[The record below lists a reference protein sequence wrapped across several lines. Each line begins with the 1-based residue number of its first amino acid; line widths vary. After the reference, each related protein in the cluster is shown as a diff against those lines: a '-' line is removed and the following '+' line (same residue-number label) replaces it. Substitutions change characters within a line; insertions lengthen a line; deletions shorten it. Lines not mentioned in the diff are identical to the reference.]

1 MGIGILILL
10 LAAGAGYYKYSRTRT
25 ARLRAWSKEQQALF
39 EPRRERLITAL
50 NADKLEFFRFHTPR
64 FFRVCTLSNNAAF
77 MRLADAFGTP
87 GGPAFMPDG
96 ITVLAAEFR
105 TRSFPTLK
113 IAPRPGLFAHSQY
126 PAVKTNIAEIDRA
139 YALYTPD
146 REAGKLLTP
155 FLIRLLKTRTALYLE
170 TFGNAVVYH
179 ESRLLTPQECSA
191 LHSRVLHLTSEWQP
205 LSAPQVSSPKTAQ
218 APAED
223 AVLIKAQSMLNAL
236 APHAGS
242 PAPARSK
249 LSGAGGIIL
258 LLLVLAVPVV
268 AWLLLKNLPH

>member
-1 MGIGILILL
+1 MGIGFFILL
-10 LAAGAGYYKYSRTRT
+10 LAAAAGYYKYSRTRT
-25 ARLRAWSKEQQALF
+25 ARLRAWCKNQQALF

-50 NADKLEFFRFHTPR
+50 NADKLEFFRFHAPQ
-64 FFRVCTLSNNAAF
+64 FFHVCTLSNNAAF
-77 MRLADAFGTP
+77 IRLADAFGMP
-87 GGPAFMPDG
+87 DGPAFIPDG

-105 TRSFPTLK
+105 TQSFPTLK
-113 IAPRPGLFAHSQY
+113 IAPRTGLFARSQY

-155 FLIRLLKTRTALYLE
+155 ALIRLLETQPDLYLE

-179 ESRLLTPQECSA
+179 ENRLLTPQECSA
-191 LHSRVLHLTSEWQP
+191 LHSRVLHLTSEWQT
-205 LSAPQVSSPKTAQ
+205 LSAPQTSAPQTAQ

-242 PAPARSK
+242 PAPAQSK

-258 LLLVLAVPVV
+258 LLLVLAVPIV